1 MGSVIPYIFT
11 LYLPVLPLGLE
22 DIAVNSLETIPVLM
36 VLIF

>member
-11 LYLPVLPLGLE
+11 VYSPVLPLGPE
-22 DIAVNSLETIPVLM
+22 DIAVNSLETVPVLM